1 MEVNYQTPL
10 AMLTVGQLDEFLS
23 ERFKKIS
30 PAGAPT
36 PKRYVYGLEGICSI
50 FGCRL
55 NKAQELKKGIIK
67 DAVTQHGRKIMVDV
81 DKAIAL
87 YKEAEDNK

>member
-1 MEVNYQTPL
+1 MKVNYQTPL
-10 AMLTVGQLDEFLS
+10 AMLTIGQLDEFLA
-23 ERFKKIS
+23 ERFKTNNS
-30 PAGAPT
+30 PTT

-50 FGCRL
+50 FNCRL

-67 DAVTQHGRKIMVDV
+67 DAVIQHGRKIMVDV

-87 YKEAEDNK
+87 YEAAENKK

>member
-1 MEVNYQTPL
+1 MKVDYKTPL
-10 AMLTVGQLDEFLS
+10 AMLTIGQLDEFLA
-23 ERFKKIS
+23 ERFKTSSS
-30 PAGAPT
+30 PTT

-50 FGCRL
+50 FNCRL

-87 YKEAEDNK
+87 YEAAENNN

>member
-1 MEVNYQTPL
+1 MKVDYQTPL
-10 AMLTVGQLDEFLS
+10 AMLTVGQLDEFLA
-23 ERFKKIS
+23 ERFKTLNSS
-30 PAGAPT
+30 PTT

-50 FGCRL
+50 FNCRL

-87 YKEAEDNK
+87 YEAAENNN